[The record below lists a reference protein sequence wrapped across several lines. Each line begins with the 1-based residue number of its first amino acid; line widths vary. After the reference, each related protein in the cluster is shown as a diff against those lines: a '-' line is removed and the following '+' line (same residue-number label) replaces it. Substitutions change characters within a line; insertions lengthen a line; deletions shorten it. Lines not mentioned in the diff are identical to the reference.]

1 MASPK
6 PSVPEAFRKTVE
18 FLENEQVPFVVVGG
32 LAASLQGEPR
42 YTDDADFMITL
53 STTDVYRFAE
63 RAKAEGFDIEPDLA
77 ETQWRGSGFVRLWL
91 GPAGRQTAVDLMACN
106 SDFLREVAWR
116 AHQVRCLGCEVP
128 VATPEDMLLLKI
140 SAWRPKDIPD
150 AVAIVDRHSDGLD
163 VAYLNRWA
171 EWFVSKNPFFKEM
184 SARLKALLDAGPLP
198 PPASGPF

>member
-91 GPAGRQTAVDLMACN
+91 GPTGRQTAVDLMACN

-116 AHQVRCLGCEVP
+116 AHQVR
-128 VATPEDMLLLKI
+128 
-140 SAWRPKDIPD
+140 
-150 AVAIVDRHSDGLD
+150 
-163 VAYLNRWA
+163 
-171 EWFVSKNPFFKEM
+171 
-184 SARLKALLDAGPLP
+184 
-198 PPASGPF
+198 